1 MSRVVFFHP
10 SPEWDSLA
18 RVYLE
23 TGKAL
28 AARGVTVGIA
38 CPAGSPVAAACA
50 VFDQLPFDDR
60 GSWFSDGLRLATQLR
75 DYGCDA
81 TIVAGDDAQLVAAWA
96 VRRSGRGA
104 VLRRIGSGAVAPVTM
119 RTRLAVRLAPTWF
132 IHGTA
137 TEAQASEPVNRLRGR
152 IVADLA
158 IDPLQFDRVVA
169 APTPIGTST
178 FAIVTNCEAQRA
190 TAAALRAIAAMR
202 TRGHPINTLL
212 VGTPHD
218 VNEVRVHATALGF
231 GDALAFVGEPEPV
244 DRAAMLA
251 AADMVWVVAE
261 HDDGGLAVLDAM
273 ALGRPII
280 VTRGTMAERYVRD
293 GDTGIIVERDDALA
307 TAAEI
312 TLLGADAIR
321 MNSIAEMAKADVR
334 ARRGLSM
341 VADAVMTVLQDAA
354 AAQVAA

>member
-50 VFDQLPFDDR
+50 VFDRLPFDDR
-60 GSWFSDGLRLATQLR
+60 GAWFSDGLRLAPLLR

-81 TIVAGDDAQLVAAWA
+81 TIVAGDDAHLVAAWA

-104 VLRRIGSGAVAPVTM
+104 VLRRIGSGTEAPVTV

-132 IHGTA
+132 IHSTA
-137 TEAQASEPVNRLRGR
+137 TEAQASEPVNKLRGR

-169 APTPIGTST
+169 APTPLGTST
-178 FAIVTNCEAQRA
+178 FAIVTNRDAQRA
-190 TAAALRAIAAMR
+190 TAAALRTIAAMR

-212 VGTPHD
+212 VGALHD

-231 GDALAFVGEPEPV
+231 GDAVVFPGDPV

-251 AADMVWVVAE
+251 AADLVWVVAE

-273 ALGRPII
+273 ALGRPVI
-280 VTRGTMAERYVRD
+280 VTRGTMAERFVRD
-293 GDTGIIVERDDALA
+293 GDTGMIVERDDALA
-307 TAAEI
+307 TAAAI
-312 TLLGADAIR
+312 TLLGADAISMTR
-321 MNSIAEMAKADVR
+321 LAEMAKADVR
-334 ARRGLSM
+334 ARRGLSL
-341 VADAVMTVLQDAA
+341 VADALMTVLQDAA